1 MAVLFI
7 ITTQKSN
14 MLDEV
19 TVVYRGIIMSVKIKL

>member
-1 MAVLFI
+1 MAVPFI

-19 TVVYRGIIMSVKIKL
+19 TVVYRGNYHVCKD